1 MKNLKE
7 NYYNRA
13 NDIMSRLLGEAPED
27 EEANPPEEAAPED
40 ETNSPEVKDGTEE
53 GQAEQ
58 VDIFFDNLDEKTQK
72 VLMDALKE
80 NLNTAEDDEYA
91 HHKLV
96 DELSK
101 KPIVSLRAEELVRKL
116 NLDV

>member
-7 NYYNRA
+7 DYYFRA
-13 NDIMSRLLGEAPED
+13 NNLMSRLLGEAPED
-27 EEANPPEEAAPED
+27 EEANPPESNPED
-40 ETNSPEVKDGTEE
+40 ETNSPEVEGEPEE

-80 NLNTAEDDEYA
+80 NLNITTGDEFS
-91 HHKLV
+91 HSKLV